1 MSICKGTVSIL
12 DAGCEV
18 YTRIWCIF
26 ELYKSVIGR
35 DMNHE
40 FDVYT
45 EIDERSTKAVGITH
59 GLVPMDEG
67 IVYTKKYREAKFP
80 LERILQASDVDVKN
94 VQASVESDR
103 GTIRSEDD
111 EVLDNHANYDELNN
125 I

>member
-1 MSICKGTVSIL
+1 
-12 DAGCEV
+12 
-18 YTRIWCIF
+18 
-26 ELYKSVIGR
+26 
-35 DMNHE
+35 MNHE

-45 EIDERSTKAVGITH
+45 EIDESSTKAVGITH